1 MNNILA
7 LFDLDHTLIP
17 VDSDLCWTKFLI
29 DKGVI
34 EKENTRVN
42 ENFFTQYNDGC
53 LDIYEFLSFQ
63 LKPLRSIPRVK
74 LTSLRNEFIEKS
86 ILPIITPN
94 ARKIVN
100 NHLNKGDLCAIVTAT
115 NEFITE
121 PISKIFKI
129 PTLIATKLETH
140 PSGDFTGKADGIPN
154 FREGKV
160 TRVLQWLAT
169 KNLGLESF
177 DKSFFYSDSI
187 NDLPLLSRVTNPVAM
202 NPDEKLH
209 AHALSLGWKIKEIF

>member
-1 MNNILA
+1 MNNTLA

-17 VDSDLCWTKFLI
+17 ADSDLCWTKFLI
-29 DKGVI
+29 GKGVV

-63 LKPLRSIPRVK
+63 LKPLSIMPKNK
-74 LTSLRNEFIEKS
+74 LYSLRQEFVKES
-86 ILPIITPN
+86 ITPIITPK
-94 ARKIVN
+94 AKEIVN
-100 NHLNKGDLCAIVTAT
+100 HHLNQGDLCAIVTAT

-121 PISKIFKI
+121 PISKLFNI
-129 PTLIATKLETH
+129 PTLIATKLEIS
-140 PSGDFTGKADGIPN
+140 PSGDFTGQADGIPN

-160 TRVLQWLAT
+160 TRVMQWLAT
-169 KNLGLESF
+169 RNLGFDSF

-202 NPDEKLH
+202 NPDKKLH
-209 AHALSLGWKIKEIF
+209 AHAVSSGWKIQEIF

>member
-1 MNNILA
+1 M
-7 LFDLDHTLIP
+7 T
-17 VDSDLCWTKFLI
+17 
-29 DKGVI
+29 
-34 EKENTRVN
+34 
-42 ENFFTQYNDGC
+42 
-53 LDIYEFLSFQ
+53 
-63 LKPLRSIPRVK
+63 
-74 LTSLRNEFIEKS
+74 
-86 ILPIITPN
+86 
-94 ARKIVN
+94 
-100 NHLNKGDLCAIVTAT
+100 
-115 NEFITE
+115 
-121 PISKIFKI
+121 ISKIFKI

-140 PSGDFTGKADGIPN
+140 PSGDFTGQADGIPN